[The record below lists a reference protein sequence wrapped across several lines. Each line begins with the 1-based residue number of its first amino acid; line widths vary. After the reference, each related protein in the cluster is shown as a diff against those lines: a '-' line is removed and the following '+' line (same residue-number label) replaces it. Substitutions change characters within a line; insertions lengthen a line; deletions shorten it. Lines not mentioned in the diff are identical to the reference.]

1 MTKKITLDLLKK
13 EYEDKLRLEI
23 DTQLQDIEEYV
34 KDGIAQ
40 ITRELILKSLGLR
53 ERFDELE
60 IHHADDMGGIVEFIK
75 ENAREQI
82 QADFPQIR
90 EYIKPTKRMIDGIK
104 KDYAYWYETQLRMLL
119 REEANRLALQELDR
133 MTKELFPEKL
143 DTDDRKR

>member
-1 MTKKITLDLLKK
+1 MTKITLDLLKK
-13 EYEDKLRLEI
+13 EYEDKLKLEI
-23 DTQLQDIEEYV
+23 DTQLQDIEEFV

-60 IHHADDMGGIVEFIK
+60 ISHGDDTGGITQFIK

-82 QADFPQIR
+82 QADLPQIR
-90 EYIKPTKRMIDGIK
+90 EYIKPTKRLINSIK
-104 KDYAYWYETQLRMLL
+104 KDYADWYETQLRMLL

-143 DTDDRKR
+143 DTDVGTR

>member
-1 MTKKITLDLLKK
+1 M
-13 EYEDKLRLEI
+13 
-23 DTQLQDIEEYV
+23 
-34 KDGIAQ
+34 
-40 ITRELILKSLGLR
+40 
-53 ERFDELE
+53 
-60 IHHADDMGGIVEFIK
+60 EFIK